1 MFLFA
6 PTYARCGGRRHAV
19 SSIARQNAG
28 MENIVMS
35 GSAIVSEEELEP
47 AVVSRPA
54 MNHRIHART
63 LHDVTRYVGADPV
76 FIDERIRE
84 LEREWT
90 LERTLEAKAA
100 ALGLAGLAL
109 GLAVDRRFLALT
121 GVASALLLQQAMQ
134 GWSPAQPLL
143 RSFGLRTAEEIH
155 EEIIALRILR
165 GDFLERVEY
174 PESALATARSWS

>member
-1 MFLFA
+1 
-6 PTYARCGGRRHAV
+6 
-19 SSIARQNAG
+19 
-28 MENIVMS
+28 MESIVMS
-35 GSAIVSEEELEP
+35 GSAIVTEQEFEP
-47 AVVSRPA
+47 EVATRPA
-54 MNHRIHART
+54 ISPRIHART

-84 LEREWT
+84 LEREWS
-90 LERTLEAKAA
+90 LERTFEAKAA
-100 ALGLAGLAL
+100 TMGLAGLAL

-121 GVASALLLQQAMQ
+121 GVAAALLLQQAFQ

-143 RSFGLRTAEEIH
+143 RRFGLRTAEEIH

-174 PESALATARSWS
+174 PEAALATARNWS